1 MIQKNIAVIGGGAA
15 GMMAAITAADSGA
28 HVTLY
33 ERNDRVGKKILAT
46 GNGKCNF
53 ANRNLSPEAYFGGN
67 EKLITHVL
75 ERFNDKDTV
84 SFFENAGMLIKDKNG
99 YLYPASEQASTV
111 LDILQMQLVKKGIKV
126 QCERKVSKICRDK
139 NNDKVVITSG
149 KTDAIYDSVVIACGG
164 SAAPKT
170 GSDGTG
176 CYLARNLGHT
186 IKEVVPALVQLRC
199 KENFFKDIAGVRA
212 EARISLMIEGECRA
226 EERGELQLTDYGV
239 SGIVVFQ
246 VSRIAA
252 YALKEKKEVTL
263 YIDFLPD
270 FQEEELF
277 GFAAKRMENA
287 WKKQTVEEFFTGML
301 NKKLMLLFIRLA
313 GLAPEQSI
321 KEVDNKKLQ
330 KVFSLCKQFALVVSD
345 TNSFDNAQVSAGGV
359 SLDEVTENLESK
371 LHPGI
376 FFAGEILDVDG
387 KCGGYNLQWAWSSGY
402 VAGQSAAKK
411 EFV

>member
-1 MIQKNIAVIGGGAA
+1 MQKNIAVIGGGAA
-15 GMMAAITAADSGA
+15 GMMAAITAADNGA
-28 HVTLY
+28 CVTVY

-53 ANRNLSPEAYFGGN
+53 ANRKLSTEAYFGGN
-67 EKLITHVL
+67 SKLIAHVL
-75 ERFNDKDTV
+75 EQFDDKDTV

-111 LDILQMQLVKKGIKV
+111 LDILRMQLVNKGVTVK
-126 QCERKVSKICRDK
+126 CEQKVSKIWRDK
-139 NNDKVVITSG
+139 NTDKIVITAG
-149 KTDAIYDSVVIACGG
+149 KTDALYDSVVIACGG

-176 CYLARNLGHT
+176 CYLAGNLGHT

-199 KENFFKDIAGVRA
+199 KEGFLKDIAGVRA
-212 EARISLMIEGECRA
+212 EAKVSLMIEGECRA

-252 YALKEKKEVTL
+252 YALKEKKEVAV

-270 FQEEELF
+270 FSEEELL
-277 GFAAKRMENA
+277 GFANKRMENA
-287 WKKQTVEEFFTGML
+287 WQKQTVEEFFTGML

-313 GLAPEQSI
+313 GLKPEQSI
-321 KEVDNKKLQ
+321 KDADNKKLH
-330 KVFSLCKQFALVVSD
+330 KVFSLCKHFALVVSG

-359 SLDEVTENLESK
+359 SLEEVTENLESK
-371 LHPGI
+371 LHKGVY
-376 FFAGEILDVDG
+376 FAGEILDVDG

-402 VAGQSAAKK
+402 VAGYSAAKK